1 MTQKIWRIKNIALYL
16 RQNDTFNNSN
26 GPRRPIGDRGANG
39 KRSKKMENTSSKTKV
54 YNVIIMDRS
63 GSMWDIQRPAIQGFN
78 EVLGGVKASAQKYAD
93 TQEQYISL
101 VLFDSSAVE
110 FVHWNADPESVPILT
125 SETYVP
131 GAATPLYDAMGKT
144 LTRLE
149 KELKGDENHSVVV
162 TVITDGYENDSH
174 EYNLAAIRAL
184 VEHLKDEG
192 WSFAYMGTDHDVHG
206 VSVSLSIT
214 NVIKFE
220 KTEEETLETFRKE
233 RRARERWA
241 AEENDFNLACPNAT
255 YEERVRSKKARAMHF
270 YADPIPGY
278 GTYYGRIATDL
289 IKRLDRNEVF
299 VFGSNDRGL
308 HNGGAALKA
317 VRSFGAQ
324 MGVAEGPQGQ
334 SYAIPTVGANIGPE
348 EIRAAFRRF
357 VDYAKAHPEKVFLV
371 TALGCGHGG
380 YTADTMAPLLA
391 DGVPVENIHYPYDF
405 WKVYERMGLV

>member
-1 MTQKIWRIKNIALYL
+1 MKTKE
-16 RQNDTFNNSN
+16 S
-26 GPRRPIGDRGANG
+26 
-39 KRSKKMENTSSKTKV
+39 SSKTKV

-78 EVLGGVKASAQKYAD
+78 EVLGGVKASARKYTD

-125 SETYVP
+125 SKTYVP
-131 GAATPLYDAMGKT
+131 GASTPLYDAMGKT

-149 KELKGDENHSVVV
+149 KELRGDENHSVVV

-174 EYNLAAIRAL
+174 EYDLAAVRAL

-192 WSFAYMGTDHDVHG
+192 WSFAYMGTDHDVQG

-214 NVIKFE
+214 NVIRFE
-220 KTEEETLETFRKE
+220 KTEAETLETFRKE

-241 AEENDFNLACPNAT
+241 AEEDAFNLACPEAT
-255 YEERVRSKKARAMHF
+255 YEERVRSKKERAMRF
-270 YADPIPGY
+270 YLEDPIPGY
-278 GTYYGRIATDL
+278 GKYEGRISTDL
-289 IKRLDRNEVF
+289 IGRLRRNEVF
-299 VFGSNDRGL
+299 VFGANEQGL

-317 VRSFGAQ
+317 VQRFGAQ
-324 MGVAEGPQGQ
+324 VGVAEGPQGQ
-334 SYAIPTVGANIGPE
+334 SYAIPTVGASIGPE
-348 EIRAAFRRF
+348 EVRAAFRRF
-357 VDYAKAHPEKVFLV
+357 VDYAKAHPGKVFLV

-380 YTADTMAPLLA
+380 YTAETMAPLLA
-391 DGVPVENIHYPYDF
+391 DGVPVENIHFPYDF
-405 WKVYERMGLV
+405 WKVYESMGLV

>member
-1 MTQKIWRIKNIALYL
+1 MKTKE
-16 RQNDTFNNSN
+16 S
-26 GPRRPIGDRGANG
+26 
-39 KRSKKMENTSSKTKV
+39 SSKTKV

-78 EVLGGVKASAQKYAD
+78 EVLGGVKASARKYAD

-125 SETYVP
+125 SKTYVP

-149 KELKGDENHSVVV
+149 KELRGDENHSVVV

-174 EYNLAAIRAL
+174 EYDLASVRAM

-192 WSFAYMGTDHDVHG
+192 WSFAYMGTDHDVQG

-220 KTEEETLETFRKE
+220 KTEAETIETFRKE

-241 AEENDFNLACPNAT
+241 EEENAFNLACPQAT
-255 YEERVRSKKARAMHF
+255 YEEKLRSKKERAARF
-270 YADPIPGY
+270 YQEDPIPGY
-278 GTYYGRIATDL
+278 GKYEGRIASDL
-289 IKRLDRNEVF
+289 IRRLGRYEVF
-299 VFGSNDRGL
+299 VFGSNDQGL

-317 VRSFGAQ
+317 VQRFGAR

-334 SYAIPTVGANIGPE
+334 SYAIPTVGANIGPD
-348 EIRAAFRRF
+348 EIRAAFRRL
-357 VDYAKAHPEKVFLV
+357 VDYARQHPELTFLV

-380 YTADTMAPLLA
+380 YTAETMAPLLS
-391 DGVPVENIHYPYDF
+391 DGIHVENIHYPFDF
-405 WKVYERMGLV
+405 WQVYEKRGLI

>member
-1 MTQKIWRIKNIALYL
+1 MKTKE
-16 RQNDTFNNSN
+16 S
-26 GPRRPIGDRGANG
+26 
-39 KRSKKMENTSSKTKV
+39 SSKTKV

-78 EVLGGVKASAQKYAD
+78 EVLGGVKASARKYAD

-125 SETYVP
+125 SKTYVP
-131 GAATPLYDAMGKT
+131 GASTPLYDAMGKT

-149 KELKGDENHSVVV
+149 KELRGDENHSVVV

-174 EYNLAAIRAL
+174 EYDLAAVRAL

-192 WSFAYMGTDHDVHG
+192 WSFAYMGTDHDVQG

-214 NVIKFE
+214 NVIRFE
-220 KTEEETLETFRKE
+220 KTEAETLETFRKE

-241 AEENDFNLACPNAT
+241 AEEDAFNLACPEAT
-255 YEERVRSKKARAMHF
+255 FEERVRSKKERAMRF
-270 YADPIPGY
+270 YLEDPIPGY
-278 GTYYGRIATDL
+278 GKYEGRISTDL
-289 IKRLDRNEVF
+289 IGRLRRNEVF
-299 VFGSNDRGL
+299 VFGANEQGL

-317 VRSFGAQ
+317 VQRFGAQ
-324 MGVAEGPQGQ
+324 VGVAEGPQGQ
-334 SYAIPTVGANIGPE
+334 SYAIPTVGASIGPE

-357 VDYAKAHPEKVFLV
+357 VDYAKAHPGKVFLV

-380 YTADTMAPLLA
+380 YTAETMAPLLA
-391 DGVPVENIHYPYDF
+391 DGVPVENIHFPYDF
-405 WKVYERMGLV
+405 WKVYESMGLV